1 MAAKKSSRNAGVI
14 EKPAGSDKWWAVMKY
29 SGKQYWRRAVNKS
42 HARELYHAM
51 KAAAAR
57 REWPPKAVER
67 AALFDDLLAD
77 YRRAKERAGKAIMR
91 TDVGY
96 RRLLERFGG
105 RPATTIAQDE
115 VEEWYAELMDS
126 MSVASANHHVQL
138 LRATLLRGVSNRR
151 LRREDVPPM
160 KLENPNNQRLR
171 YLLQEEEIR
180 LLPALPGAL
189 KDLTALAIQ
198 TGMRKGELLNLRWPE
213 VDFAT
218 ATIWVKEAKSGEG
231 RRLPMNS
238 AAREILVSVRD
249 ARRERLRERV
259 VSRNAGA
266 GFVIAAPEGGYLHN
280 FNRCWFG
287 ALKRAGIENLHFHDL
302 RHTFATRYMEAG
314 GDLFTLQKLLGHKTA
329 AMVQRYA
336 HLSDGHL
343 RAEVERV
350 AAWRPKL
357 NGVEKPGS
365 PEEQAAEPTNL
376 SANLR
381 VAIPGISG

>member
-1 MAAKKSSRNAGVI
+1 
-14 EKPAGSDKWWAVMKY
+14 MKHC
-29 SGKQYWRRAVNKS
+29 GKQYWRRAANKT

-51 KAAAAR
+51 KTAAVR
-57 REWPPKAVER
+57 GEWPPKVVER
-67 AALFDDLLAD
+67 PALFDDLLAD
-77 YRRAKERAGKAIMR
+77 YRKAKERAGKAIMR

-105 RPATTIAQDE
+105 RPARNIAQAE
-115 VEEWYAELMDS
+115 VEEWYAELMES
-126 MSVASANHHVQL
+126 MSIASANHHVQL
-138 LRATLLRGVSNRR
+138 LRAILLRGVSNRR
-151 LRREDVPPM
+151 LRHEDVPPM

-171 YLLQEEEIR
+171 YLDQDEELR
-180 LLPALPGAL
+180 LLPALQDAL
-189 KDLTALAIQ
+189 KCIAALAIQ

-218 ATIWVKEAKSGEG
+218 GTIWVKEAKSGEG

-238 AAREILVSVRD
+238 AAREIFTRLRD

-259 VSRNAGA
+259 VSSNAGA
-266 GFVIAAPEGGYLHN
+266 AYVITAPEGGYLHN
-280 FNRCWFG
+280 FNRYWYG
-287 ALKRAGIENLHFHDL
+287 ALKRASIENLHFHDL

-336 HLSDGHL
+336 HLSDAHL

-350 AAWRPKL
+350 AKWQPKTAAM
-357 NGVEKPGS
+357 EKPGS
-365 PEEQAAEPTNL
+365 QDNEASKPTNL
-376 SANLR
+376 LANLR
-381 VAIPGISG
+381 SAIPGISG